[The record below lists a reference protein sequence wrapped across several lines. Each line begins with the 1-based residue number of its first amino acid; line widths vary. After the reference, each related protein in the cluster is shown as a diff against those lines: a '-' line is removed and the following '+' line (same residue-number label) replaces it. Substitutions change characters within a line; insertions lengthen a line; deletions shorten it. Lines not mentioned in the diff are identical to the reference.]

1 VCAEQQD
8 GAARPAR
15 LGRQEQA
22 GPLQQRA
29 GPPHVHDGT
38 SCHTVYLDEL
48 THTLAVAWLRE
59 RQERWP
65 GTTIPYLLVSQ
76 QTVVDP
82 SHPPVTPTPN
92 AGPSRP
98 ERHSRLRE
106 PQNPGRMQRS
116 HTWRRCQAE
125 C

>member
-1 VCAEQQD
+1 VR
-8 GAARPAR
+8 GAAGKAP
-15 LGRQEQA
+15 
-22 GPLQQRA
+22 P
-29 GPPHVHDGT
+29 GPPASAARNRQNRSSSAPVRLTVHDGT

-48 THTLAVAWLRE
+48 THTLAVAWLHE

-82 SHPPVTPTPN
+82 NHPPVTPTPN
-92 AGPSRP
+92 ASPSRP
-98 ERHSRLRE
+98 DRHSRLRE